1 VALGQGLFN
10 LVGGLWPLVS
20 LRTFERVYGPKTDD
34 WLQRTS
40 AGLLTAAGIDM
51 LRSTGTP
58 EGLRHARRTG
68 VGTALTFLLVDL
80 VYVPRGR
87 ISPAYLMDA
96 AKETAWLLA
105 WCRAGRASSW
115 GPEGRRPAE

>member
-1 VALGQGLFN
+1 MVTPVAVARGQGLFN

-20 LRTFERVYGPKTDD
+20 LRTFERVYGRKTDD
-34 WLQRTS
+34 WLQKTS
-40 AGLLTAAGIDM
+40 AGLLAAAGIGM
-51 LRSTGTP
+51 LRAANTP
-58 EGLRHARRTG
+58 EGMRDARRTG

-96 AKETAWLLA
+96 AKETAWLVA
-105 WCRAGRASSW
+105 WWKAGRLA
-115 GPEGRRPAE
+115 RR